1 MKESDLS
8 ERIADWATKHGVFW
22 QRFEDAAQRGIPD
35 GYLGVSGLGAGWVE
49 LKRITSPTEKPRY
62 RPGQLPWAVRAR
74 ELGQRPT
81 TLCVVGEG
89 AEFRVLDTAA
99 IGRAEV
105 LGQDWPGPILTSQDL
120 DDALIACMGL
130 RRLPWLP

>member
-8 ERIADWATKHGVFW
+8 AKIADWAAKHGVFW

-49 LKRITSPTEKPRY
+49 LKRTDSPTERPRY
-62 RPGQLPWAVRAR
+62 GPGQLAWAVRAR

-81 TLCVVGEG
+81 TLCAVGEG
-89 AEFRVLDTAA
+89 EFRVLDTAA

-105 LGQDWPGPILTSQDL
+105 LGRDWPMPISTSFDL
-120 DDALIACMGL
+120 DAALIACMGL
-130 RRLPWLP
+130 KRLPWLP